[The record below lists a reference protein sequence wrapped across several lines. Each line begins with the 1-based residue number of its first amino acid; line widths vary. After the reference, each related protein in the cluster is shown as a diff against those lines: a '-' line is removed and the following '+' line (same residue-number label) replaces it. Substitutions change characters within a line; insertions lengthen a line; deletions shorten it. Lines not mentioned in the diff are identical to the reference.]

1 MYPRLTD
8 LLRDFLGID
17 PPFDLYTYGLMVA
30 TAILTATWITKIELD
45 RKYREGILGHVE
57 VKEKGKKGRTRTI
70 KTSPSVLVWTIMIL
84 AAFFGVVGAKLFH
97 IIDNFGNFIQDPT
110 PFIFSGDGLTF
121 YGGLIVGS
129 VAVLYYARR
138 KGVHIGALFDCI
150 APAVMLAYGVGR
162 IGCYLAGDGD
172 WGVCS
177 SLADKPAWIP
187 GFLWSET
194 FPNNYLGIDI
204 LAQCGPGYDG
214 VYPTMLYEFAMGVIL
229 AGVLWSVRKHP
240 FKHGW
245 LFMMY
250 FVLAGIQ
257 RFTIEQIRV
266 NVVLFEVGDIGVTQA
281 MLISTLLV
289 IGGAIG
295 MVVLGKR
302 RSTENEVP
310 RDEPAV
316 KVGG

>member
-8 LLRDFLGID
+8 LFRDFLGID
-17 PPFDLYTYGLMVA
+17 PPFELYTYGLMVA
-30 TAILTATWITKIELD
+30 TAILLGTWITKIELD
-45 RKYREGILGHVE
+45 RKYREGLVGHIE
-57 VKEKGKKGRTRTI
+57 IKEKGKKGRTKTV

-97 IIDNFGNFIQDPT
+97 ILDNFGRFIEDPT
-110 PFIFSGDGLTF
+110 PFLLTGDGLTF
-121 YGGLIVGS
+121 YGGLIVGAA
-129 VAVLYYARR
+129 AVLLYARH
-138 KGVHIGALFDCI
+138 KKVNIGALFDSI

-187 GFLWSET
+187 AFLWSET

-214 VYPTMLYEFAMGVIL
+214 VYPTMLYEFGMGVL
-229 AGVLWSVRKHP
+229 LFGVLWAMRRHP
-240 FKHGW
+240 FQHGW
-245 LFMMY
+245 LFMAY

-257 RFTIEQIRV
+257 RFTIELIRV
-266 NVVLFEVGDIGVTQA
+266 NVELFTIGDFGVTQA
-281 MLISTLLV
+281 MFISTLLV
-289 IGGAIG
+289 IGGGIG
-295 MVVLGKR
+295 MFVLGR
-302 RSTENEVP
+302 RREREEQP
-310 RDEPAV
+310 QPAETA
-316 KVGG
+316 

>member
-8 LLRDFLGID
+8 LLRDFLGIN

-30 TAILTATWITKIELD
+30 ISILVATWITKIELD
-45 RKYREGILGHVE
+45 RKYREGIVGPVDIQDRQ
-57 VKEKGKKGRTRTI
+57 KKGRARNV
-70 KTSPSVLVWTIMIL
+70 KASPSALVWTMMLL

-97 IIDNFGNFIQDPT
+97 ILDNFGEFVRQPT
-110 PFIFSGDGLTF
+110 AYLLTTDGLTF
-121 YGGLIVGS
+121 YGGMIVGS
-129 VAVLYYARR
+129 VAVLLYARK
-138 KGVHIGALFDCI
+138 KGVNIGALFDSI
-150 APAVMLAYGVGR
+150 APGLMLAYGTGR

-172 WGVCS
+172 WGICS

-204 LAQCGPGYDG
+204 PALCGPEYDG
-214 VYPTMLYEFAMGVIL
+214 VYPTMLYEFGMAVVL
-229 AGVLWSVRKHP
+229 AGLLWGFRKHH
-240 FKHGW
+240 FCAGW

-266 NVVLFEVGDIGVTQA
+266 NVVMFEIGDFGFTQA
-281 MLISTLLV
+281 MFISTLLV
-289 IGGAIG
+289 VAGTIG
-295 MVVLGKR
+295 MIYLGRKR
-302 RSTENEVP
+302 RP
-310 RDEPAV
+310 RPADEADPAT
-316 KVGG
+316 KDAAH